1 MTDFLAADIG
11 AESGRVV
18 AGRFADDRIDLH
30 VLHRFPTGPVVLPDG
45 LRVDVVGAHR
55 GILEGIR
62 RAADAGF
69 RPASLGIDTWG
80 VSFALLDA
88 DGALLGLPVHYRD
101 PGLAGRSAAAH
112 AAVSSADLF
121 AATGAQDLPFNT
133 SVVLHGMRHAS
144 WFSAADRLLML
155 PDLLAYWLTGRATVE
170 RTNASTTQLFD
181 PETNDWAWPVVDRLG
196 LPQRLFRSPL
206 VSPGAPVGPLR
217 PGLDGSAD
225 RAPDLS
231 VVAVGSHD
239 TASAVAAVPAE
250 GTRWGYISSG
260 TWSLVGVERPAPLK
274 TPEARAAR
282 LANEVGVGGRIRLL
296 RNVMGLWLIQ
306 ECRRWWE
313 AEGDP
318 VDYETL
324 SREAAAAPALAAWF
338 DPDHPL
344 LFPPGDMPARI
355 RRLARE
361 AGFPEPDSRGAVV
374 RAAVDSLALKYRYV
388 IDLIASV
395 AGEPVDTVHVVGG
408 GARNA
413 VLCQATADACD
424 RPVVAGPVEA
434 TALGNLLV
442 QAEAAGLVDG
452 LDGIRD
458 VVRRSFAVERYEP
471 AADRR
476 RWDDA
481 FAGFADLIA
490 STPRTA

>member
-18 AGRFADDRIDLH
+18 AGRLAGDRIALH
-30 VLHRFPTGPVVLPDG
+30 VLHRFPTGPVSLPEG
-45 LRVDVVGAHR
+45 LRADMVGAHR

-69 RPASLGIDTWG
+69 LPASLGIDTWG

-88 DGALLGLPVHYRD
+88 EGALLGLPIHYRD
-101 PGLAGRSAAAH
+101 PGIADRSADFAAT
-112 AAVSSADLF
+112 VSSTELF
-121 AATGAQDLPFNT
+121 AATGTQDLPFNT
-133 SVVLHGMRHAS
+133 SVVLHGLRRAP
-144 WFSAADRLLML
+144 WFPAADRLLML
-155 PDLLAYWLTGRATVE
+155 PDLLAYWLTGSATVE

-181 PETNDWAWPVVDRLG
+181 PESDDWAWPVIDRLG
-196 LPQRLFRSPL
+196 LPQRLFRTPL
-206 VSPGAPVGPLR
+206 VSQGRLIGHAR
-217 PGLDGSAD
+217 PELTSGVIRDNAFG
-225 RAPDLS
+225 

-239 TASAVAAVPAE
+239 TASAVAAVPAA

-260 TWSLVGVERPAPLK
+260 TWSLVGVERDTPLK

-313 AEGDP
+313 AQGDP
-318 VDYETL
+318 VDYDRL
-324 SREAAAAPALAAWF
+324 SQEAAAAPALAAWF

-355 RRLARE
+355 RQLSRE
-361 AGFPEPDSRGAVV
+361 AGFPVPDSRGAVV

-388 IDLIASV
+388 VDLISSV
-395 AGEPVDTVHVVGG
+395 TGEPVDTVHVVGG

-413 VLCQATADACD
+413 VLCQATADACN
-424 RPVVAGPVEA
+424 RTVVAGPVEA
-434 TALGNLLV
+434 TAPGNLLV
-442 QAEAAGLVDG
+442 QADAAGLIDG
-452 LDGIRD
+452 LDTIRD

-471 AADRR
+471 TADRH

-481 FAGFADLIA
+481 YERFLDLVAD
-490 STPRTA
+490 TPRPA